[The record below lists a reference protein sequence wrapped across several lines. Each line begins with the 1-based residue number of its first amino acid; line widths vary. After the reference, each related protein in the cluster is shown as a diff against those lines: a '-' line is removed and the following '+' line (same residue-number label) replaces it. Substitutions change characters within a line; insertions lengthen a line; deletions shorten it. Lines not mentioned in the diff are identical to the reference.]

1 MKLLATYAF
10 LSLVALGC
18 STSNASYC
26 DETKSCASAD
36 EPYCDIE
43 FNECTAAPVGTCDE
57 INLCEDAESPFCVDS
72 QCVECENT
80 SDCDEG
86 FSCDSQN
93 ACVPFSCNPGEGE
106 NADCSQINPATPFCA
121 DDGASCRGCEEHNE
135 CASGICERDSSECV
149 AAAEI
154 IHVAKTGDLTPDCG
168 EADSPCLTVQS
179 GLEQV
184 GPTRAYLHIVGGSY
198 DEQLSLINT
207 EVTIVGSQGASIE
220 PIVTENSTVLG
231 IEGSSQVVVE
241 GVDLRANPRSGVFAT
256 VAKCVGPNAS
266 LALID
271 LTVGGATN
279 IGVSAS
285 ECAVTGQRLRV
296 TGNSM
301 GISIEDGPLHLED
314 SLVSVTTA
322 ASCVSGTRTAM
333 TITGSTLS
341 ECNTVGIS
349 LSDGALTLAAS
360 MIAGNRRGGVDL
372 ENSDFT
378 LTNNFVVDNGELGTI
393 GWGGLSIHND
403 EDHSPQVLEFN
414 TIAGNRI
421 AGSLSAAANL
431 SCNTFAPTSGHSNIV
446 YKTFTESSQPNIS
459 LGNCNLQYSNI
470 EGGAS
475 GTGNIDADPQF
486 INAEIALGDYHLQQS
501 SPSRNAAAPTA
512 SGVDVDFDGDERSQ
526 GGRSDM
532 GADEVLAP

>member
-1 MKLLATYAF
+1 MAMIVHISFLFVTWLAHPF
-10 LSLVALGC
+10 HVSV
-18 STSNASYC
+18 
-26 DETKSCASAD
+26 
-36 EPYCDIE
+36 CDIE
-43 FNECTAAPVGTCDE
+43 FNECTVAPEGTCDE
-57 INLCEDAESPFCVDS
+57 INLCENAESPICVDS

-80 SDCDEG
+80 SDCDVG

-106 NADCSQINPATPFCA
+106 NADCSQSNPATPFCA
-121 DDGASCRGCEEHNE
+121 DDGASCRGCEEHDE

-154 IHVAKTGDLTPDCG
+154 IHVAKTGDLNPDCG

-198 DEQLSLINT
+198 DEQLSITNT

-285 ECAVTGQRLRV
+285 ECEVNGQRLRV

-322 ASCVSGTRTAM
+322 ASCVSGARAAM
-333 TITGSTLS
+333 TITGSTVS
-341 ECNTVGIS
+341 ECKTVGIN
-349 LSDGALTLAAS
+349 LSDGALTLTAS
-360 MIAGNRRGGVDL
+360 MIAGNLRGGVDL

-403 EDHSPQVLEFN
+403 ETHSPQVIEFN
-414 TIAGNRI
+414 TIAANRI

-431 SCNTFAPTSGHSNIV
+431 SCNTLAPTTGHSNIV
-446 YKTFTESSQPNIS
+446 YKTFTENSQPNIS
-459 LGNCNLQYSNI
+459 LGNCSLQYSNI

-486 INAEIALGDYHLQQS
+486 INPEAGVLGDYHLQQS
-501 SPSRNAAAPTA
+501 SPSRDAAAPTA

-532 GADEVLAP
+532 GADEILAL